1 MAWTDSADCDVCISQ
16 YGERERKKINTN
28 YCNTKGQTQVQQTT
42 MESAS
47 KNIELCV
54 YGNYYLLSN
63 KNYDYFVAAD
73 NASWHC
79 AIRFDLMI
87 WCEFCE
93 MFVIFSHCIV
103 FADFDNDFFYSFS
116 YTIRWLVHNRCLVL
130 FDWHYGPF
138 HLSLSRHFLQLH
150 FLNLI
155 FVFLTPKSFS
165 TNCARIQHK
174 RWSTLRISM
183 ALTVYNSMN
192 LNIKYN
198 RNIKRKTKNCM
209 MTKTNRTNRR
219 KKTP

>member
-1 MAWTDSADCDVCISQ
+1 MQWLELIQLTVTFALLNMAK
-16 YGERERKKINTN
+16 GRERKNN

-47 KNIELCV
+47 KSIELCV

-103 FADFDNDFFYSFS
+103 F
-116 YTIRWLVHNRCLVL
+116 C
-130 FDWHYGPF
+130 
-138 HLSLSRHFLQLH
+138 
-150 FLNLI
+150 
-155 FVFLTPKSFS
+155 
-165 TNCARIQHK
+165 
-174 RWSTLRISM
+174 
-183 ALTVYNSMN
+183 
-192 LNIKYN
+192 
-198 RNIKRKTKNCM
+198 
-209 MTKTNRTNRR
+209 
-219 KKTP
+219 